1 MKKITNKILLISLI
15 LNIEALYCQEVKWS
29 TANVN
34 LYPNKIKLQ
43 IAKEH
48 EKNPEKTYLAEFDL
62 INERIVI
69 FDSTVVFK
77 VEEITSL
84 GQFYI
89 VYKQSGQIIKTTLI
103 SRPFS
108 NNVDLQKYHRIA
120 NYDKFELN
128 EVRMALENGIIYTWE
143 DEFHDIE
150 KYKNK
155 IVEGKIL
162 SIDTNSITILD
173 KNGEINNFSKFQI
186 GALSINE
193 SQFKNLKLAYEAIF
207 NKYEGFILNK
217 VEEFTNQLKGKSIE
231 EVIEKLGAY
240 KSVFNINGNHYITWI
255 YESERYSLSASI
267 KTESE
272 QTELSGNLANSTLS
286 FGLPNS
292 EVYISNSI
300 SNVFAASIFKS
311 NRQYFIGENYQSISR
326 AKTSMKGE
334 ISGEIIRTKEEA
346 SITIKF
352 NTENKAIGINQSDL
366 IKAPIYGNRFFFY

>member
-1 MKKITNKILLISLI
+1 
-15 LNIEALYCQEVKWS
+15 
-29 TANVN
+29 
-34 LYPNKIKLQ
+34 
-43 IAKEH
+43 
-48 EKNPEKTYLAEFDL
+48 
-62 INERIVI
+62 
-69 FDSTVVFK
+69 
-77 VEEITSL
+77 
-84 GQFYI
+84 
-89 VYKQSGQIIKTTLI
+89 
-103 SRPFS
+103 
-108 NNVDLQKYHRIA
+108 
-120 NYDKFELN
+120 
-128 EVRMALENGIIYTWE
+128 
-143 DEFHDIE
+143 
-150 KYKNK
+150 
-155 IVEGKIL
+155 
-162 SIDTNSITILD
+162 
-173 KNGEINNFSKFQI
+173 
-186 GALSINE
+186 
-193 SQFKNLKLAYEAIF
+193 
-207 NKYEGFILNK
+207 